1 MIRRISL
8 YEFFYLISWYLLPV
22 TAFYFAGAGLRAT
35 GRIHPLGYDY
45 HFVCILLVLLWMIT
59 SAHFRLTRID
69 ALYAGREGWRNCLQA
84 IAWTF
89 MIGLT
94 AMFFY
99 RGGSYSRLVMA
110 TSALLLVG
118 EAWGFRAI
126 FRRLIVR
133 VRREKAAVRLLVV
146 GTSDF
151 ARRTSERMGEG
162 CYASCFTVAFVHLP
176 GEERR
181 TPAGV
186 PVLEMDELLTRKIR
200 DFADEVV
207 IAATSR
213 TMPEL
218 MGLVERLKALALP
231 VRLVLDFGG
240 ELRLGDRLF
249 HVGSASLLDVA
260 MAPSETIPY
269 VVMKRAFDL
278 AFSLVVLLVA
288 AVPMALIAGAI
299 KLTSTGPVFFA
310 QERVGLNGQS
320 FQMLKFRSMKV
331 AAPQQSDTLWGQANE
346 ARCTA
351 IGKLLRRTSLDELP
365 QFFNVL
371 MGDMSVVG
379 PRPERPHFVEKFH
392 DEIGEYNA
400 RHHLKSGITGWAQ
413 VNGLRGDTDIR
424 ERVRHDLYYIENW
437 SLGFDLRIIL
447 QTVLGGFFAGPAY

>member
-8 YEFFYLISWYLLPV
+8 YEFFYLISWYLLPAA
-22 TAFYFAGAGLRAT
+22 AFYFAGAGLRAV

-45 HFVCILLVLLWMIT
+45 YIVCILLVLLWMIA
-59 SAHFRLTRID
+59 SSHFRLARID
-69 ALYAGREGWRNCLQA
+69 ALYAGSEGWRNCLRA
-84 IAWTF
+84 TAGTYMAAF
-89 MIGLT
+89 S

-99 RGGSYSRLVMA
+99 RGGSYSRQMLA
-110 TSALLLVG
+110 LSAVVLLV

-126 FRRLIVR
+126 FRRVIVR
-133 VRREKAAVRLLVV
+133 VRRANLAVRLLVV

-162 CYASCFTVAFVHLP
+162 CYASCFTVGFVHLP

-181 TPAGV
+181 TPAGI
-186 PVLEMDELLTRKIR
+186 PVLELDELLTRNIK

-207 IAATSR
+207 IASTSQ

-218 MGLVERLKALALP
+218 TGLVERLKGLALP
-231 VRLVLDFGG
+231 VRLGLDLGD
-240 ELRLGDRLF
+240 LPLGDRLF
-249 HVGSASLLDVA
+249 QVGSASLLDVP

-269 VVMKRAFDL
+269 VVLKRAFDV
-278 AFSLVVLLVA
+278 AFSVIVLLLA
-288 AVPMALIAGAI
+288 ALPMALIAVAI
-299 KLTSTGPVFFA
+299 KLTSPGPVFFT

-320 FQMLKFRSMKV
+320 FRMLKFRSMRV
-331 AAPQQSDTLWGQANE
+331 AARQQSDTLWGQASE
-346 ARCTA
+346 DRSTRV
-351 IGKLLRRTSLDELP
+351 GKLLRRTSLDELP

-392 DEIGEYNA
+392 DEIDEYNV

-424 ERVRHDLYYIENW
+424 ERVRHDLYYIEHW

>member
-8 YEFFYLISWYLLPV
+8 YEFFYLVSWYLLPAV
-22 TAFYFAGAGLRAT
+22 AFCFAGAGLRAAE
-35 GRIHPLGYDY
+35 RIHPLGPDY
-45 HFVCILLVLLWMIT
+45 YIVCILLVLLWMIA
-59 SAHFRLTRID
+59 SSHFRLARID
-69 ALYAGREGWRNCLQA
+69 ALYAGSEGWRSCMRA
-84 IAWTF
+84 IAGTYMAAF
-89 MIGLT
+89 S

-99 RGGSYSRLVMA
+99 RGGSYSRQMLA
-110 TSALLLVG
+110 LSAVVLLF
-118 EAWGFRAI
+118 EAWGFRAV

-133 VRREKAAVRLLVV
+133 VRRENAAVRLLVV

-162 CYASCFTVAFVHLP
+162 CYASCFTVGFVHLP

-181 TPAGV
+181 TPAGI
-186 PVLEMDELLTRKIR
+186 PVLEMEELLTRNIR

-207 IAATSR
+207 IASTSQ

-218 MGLVERLKALALP
+218 LGLVERLKGLALP
-231 VRLVLDFGG
+231 VRLGLDLGD
-240 ELRLGDRLF
+240 LPLGDRLF
-249 HVGSASLLDVA
+249 QVGSASLLDVP

-278 AFSLVVLLVA
+278 TFSVMVLLLA
-288 AVPMALIAGAI
+288 ALPMALIAVAI
-299 KLTSTGPVFFA
+299 KLTSPGPVFFT

-320 FQMLKFRSMKV
+320 FRMLKFRSMRV
-331 AAPQQSDTLWGQANE
+331 AARQQSDTLWGQASE
-346 ARCTA
+346 DRSTGV
-351 IGKLLRRTSLDELP
+351 GKLLRRTSLDELP

-392 DEIGEYNA
+392 DEIDEYNV

-424 ERVRHDLYYIENW
+424 ERVRHDLYYIEHW